1 MTPKQRLPRRFPVGT
16 RLVVEGEPDRHGTL
30 RVVSRYLVMPNG
42 RRYDLATNAS
52 APNGSAPDAPHP
64 AGPVP
69 PGAVG
74 PRRRRAPTAQA

>member
-42 RRYDLATNAS
+42 RRYDLGSNAAS
-52 APNGSAPDAPHP
+52 PDGPMPNTPV
-64 AGPVP
+64 AG
-69 PGAVG
+69 G
-74 PRRRRAPTAQA
+74 PRRRRAPTAPA

>member
-42 RRYDLATNAS
+42 RRYDLAPNAPL
-52 APNGSAPDAPHP
+52 PNA
-64 AGPVP
+64 PVP
-69 PGAVG
+69 PATSG
-74 PRRRRAPTAQA
+74 PRRRRAPAAQA

>member
-42 RRYDLATNAS
+42 QRYDLAPQAPMPNA
-52 APNGSAPDAPHP
+52 
-64 AGPVP
+64 PVP
-69 PGAVG
+69 PATGG
-74 PRRRRAPTAQA
+74 PRRRRASAAEA